1 MSLGMDKDF
10 LTLKFQDLFFGGRSE
25 TPAMVPFTAGPSSE
39 LIELTNPPNAS
50 DKYEKLGKLGEGS
63 YGKVFKCRNKKTGE
77 IVAIKRYH
85 QVDDFEI
92 IQKTALRE
100 IKILKML
107 NHPHI
112 IKIVEVFRRSRK
124 IHIVFEYCEFT
135 LLTELND
142 YPRGYPQSDTVRL
155 MYQIVDAIR
164 YLHSEQIIYRDPK
177 PENILLTKD
186 RVVKLCDFGFA
197 RTVDDKSLEPLTEYV
212 ASRWYRAPELLVGG
226 EDYGTPVDIWGIG
239 CIMIEVLTGEPL
251 WTGKTDLDHL
261 YQIRGTFGDLIPEH
275 MDKLSKNRK
284 LRGIKLQ
291 KPSKIKPLR
300 KIMPSRITDEEIDFL
315 EKCLDV
321 DPSKRWTAE
330 ELLRHRYFK
339 DYRRR
344 SSGISY
350 CTRTLSNTSVSLLP
364 YLPGS
369 VSPAQESS
377 RSSCSSDGARSTI
390 DPLPDI

>member
-1 MSLGMDKDF
+1 MKVI
-10 LTLKFQDLFFGGRSE
+10 LFPYS
-25 TPAMVPFTAGPSSE
+25 
-39 LIELTNPPNAS
+39 ELTNPPNAS

-142 YPRGYPQSDTVRL
+142 YPRGFVTFFFQHLNVVVYPQSDTVRL

-197 RTVDDKSLEPLTEYV
+197 RTVD
-212 ASRWYRAPELLVGG
+212 
-226 EDYGTPVDIWGIG
+226 IWGIG

-261 YQIRGTFGDLIPEH
+261 YQIRGTFETLLYNCTYCRILIH
-275 MDKLSKNRK
+275 IQN
-284 LRGIKLQ
+284 
-291 KPSKIKPLR
+291 
-300 KIMPSRITDEEIDFL
+300 T
-315 EKCLDV
+315 V
-321 DPSKRWTAE
+321 
-330 ELLRHRYFK
+330 RYE
-339 DYRRR
+339 
-344 SSGISY
+344 
-350 CTRTLSNTSVSLLP
+350 VSLRL
-364 YLPGS
+364 L
-369 VSPAQESS
+369 VKL
-377 RSSCSSDGARSTI
+377 CV
-390 DPLPDI
+390 